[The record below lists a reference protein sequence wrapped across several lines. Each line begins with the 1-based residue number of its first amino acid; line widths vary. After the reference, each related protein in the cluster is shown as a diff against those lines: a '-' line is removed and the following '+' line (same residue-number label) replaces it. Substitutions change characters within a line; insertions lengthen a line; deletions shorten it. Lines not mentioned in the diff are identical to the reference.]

1 MRKIRLFQILSA
13 VFCAAALTA
22 AGSSVVRAE
31 ESRQILDGIHIGS
44 VDVGGMSDNEAQTA
58 LDTHIKELRAT
69 TFTLS
74 GTNGSV
80 EMTGEE
86 MDLSADVDT
95 ALWEAVTAGRAGNLI
110 RRYQASEDLK
120 RDNLVIDLKLAIDK
134 QATAQVLYKK
144 TQKLNV
150 KALDN
155 SLVRE
160 DGVFRFVPGR
170 EGNEID
176 IVQSV
181 YALEALLTDNWNG
194 TDTQVA
200 LVSNVV
206 QPRGSQEE
214 LAQVQDLLGS
224 FSTGFASSSAGRAKN
239 VTTGTSKVDG
249 TLLFP
254 GDEFT
259 LRTTVSPFT
268 KENGYELA
276 GSYLNGTTVESFG
289 GGICQVATTLYNAVI
304 LAELDVTM
312 RSNHSMLVNYV
323 EPSMDAAIAGDYKDL
338 HFKNNRDIP
347 IYIEGYCRDRVLY
360 FNIYGK
366 ETRPANRTVSY
377 ESETL
382 STEDMQLEFEQDAG
396 LDVGYWSVL
405 QSAHR
410 GCKAQLWKVVK
421 VDGVQQSREVINKST
436 YRSSPKIIKIGT
448 KGLSE
453 EQLASLQ
460 TAINSK
466 DEGAVKS
473 LIQGYKA
480 QLSGEGDNFGEGDA
494 GDDNNNPGGDNSGG
508 GRPGGDDN
516 SGGEDDNSGS
526 GDEGGFDEEFDP
538 SLEV

>member
-31 ESRQILDGIHIGS
+31 ESEQILHGVYIGG
-44 VDVGGMSDNEAQTA
+44 VDVGGMSENEAQAA
-58 LDTHIKELRAT
+58 LDAYLEELRAT

-74 GTNGSV
+74 ATNGSV
-80 EMTGEE
+80 EMKGEE
-86 MDLSADVDT
+86 MDISADVD
-95 ALWEAVTAGRAGNLI
+95 AAVWDAVTAGRAGNLI
-110 RRYQASEDLK
+110 RRYQVAEDLK
-120 RDNLVIDLKLAIDK
+120 RDHLVIDLELAIDK
-134 QATAQVLYKK
+134 QATAQLLYKRTK
-144 TQKLNV
+144 DLNV

-155 SLVRE
+155 TLVRE
-160 DGVFRFVPGR
+160 NGVFRFVPGR

-181 YALEALLTDNWNG
+181 YAIEALLTDGWNG
-194 TDTQVA
+194 QDTQVA

-224 FSTGFASSSAGRAKN
+224 FSTGFASSSEGRAKN

-249 TLLFP
+249 TVLFP

-304 LAELDVTM
+304 LAELEITM

-323 EPSMDAAIAGDYKDL
+323 KPSMDAAIAGDYKDL
-338 HFKNNRDIP
+338 HFKNNRDVP
-347 IYIEGYCRDRVLY
+347 IYIEGYCSNRVLY

-366 ETRPANRTVSY
+366 EDRPANRTVSY

-382 STEDMQLEFEQDAG
+382 SKEDPQLEFEQDAG
-396 LDVGYWSVL
+396 RDVGYWSVV
-405 QSAHR
+405 QSAHQ

-466 DEGAVKS
+466 DEGSVKS
-473 LIQGYKA
+473 LVQTYKA
-480 QLSGEGDNFGEGDA
+480 QLSGEGDNSGEGDE
-494 GDDNNNPGGDNSGG
+494 GDNNNSGSNNNH
-508 GRPGGDDN
+508 GGDDN
-516 SGGEDDNSGS
+516 SAGEDDNSGS
-526 GDEGGFDEEFDP
+526 GDEDDFGEEFDP